1 MDSMYHNGVMVPPR
15 YEPQGLSVK
24 IKGEEHPLTPV
35 EEERIVAWAKKIG
48 TPYVDDPVFAENFH
62 KDLSELM
69 GFTVLPGDIDYNPIY
84 EMIVAER
91 EFKKNLSK
99 EEKKRL
105 REERKV
111 IREENKEK
119 YGWATIDGERCE
131 LGNYMVEP
139 SSIFMGRGQHPFRG
153 KWKEGP
159 RHGDIEL
166 NLSPDAEVPPGDW
179 KETIWDPESIW
190 VARWRDKL
198 SGKMKYVW
206 PHDSSPIKQKNEI
219 EKFEKAIELRENLPR
234 VQQFIDENLTHED
247 IKRRKTATV
256 CYLIDHLKFRVGDE
270 KDEDEEAD
278 TVGASSLRAEH
289 ICFNDNGTV
298 TFDFLGKDS
307 VRLLLTA
314 ELDTKVVQNLKEF
327 IEKSDG
333 NTLFDEVNSSVVSE
347 FLDEVMQG
355 ITAKVFRTYYATDAV
370 ESKLEEIVV
379 DPEAPE
385 YLKKHYATI
394 ANLEAAVTCNHKRT
408 IPASWEQ
415 SLERQK
421 ERLGERRKRA
431 RENVRKYKQ
440 RIQDTNIRYEE
451 RIAKY
456 EAKLVDD
463 KAKLEEYKEELSERE
478 ASGKSILGITKRIES
493 KKKVIS
499 NGRKRIRETK
509 NKHREAITKLMGR
522 MEIRKQKDKELV
534 EKTELQIEAKELTKD
549 YNLGTS
555 LKSYVDPRVYLEW
568 GKKVEYDWRNYYSNT
583 LVKKFSWIDPEPLEQ
598 ETQ

>member
-1 MDSMYHNGVMVPPR
+1 MESMHHNGVMVPPR
-15 YEPQGLSVK
+15 YEPQGLSVN
-24 IKGEEHPLTPV
+24 IKGQEYQLKPE

-48 TPYVDDPVFAENFH
+48 TPYVEDPVFAENFH
-62 KDLSELM
+62 SDLSELM
-69 GFTVLPGDIDYNPIY
+69 GIKVLPGDIDYTPIY
-84 EMIVAER
+84 KMVVAER

-111 IREENKEK
+111 IREANKEK

-159 RHGDIEL
+159 RYEDVEL
-166 NLSPDAEVPPGDW
+166 NLSPDADVPPGDW
-179 KETIWDPESIW
+179 KEVMWDSESIW
-190 VARWRDKL
+190 IARWRDKL
-198 SGKMKYVW
+198 SGKIKYVW
-206 PHDSSPIKQKNEI
+206 PHDSSPIKQKKEI
-219 EKFEKAIELRENLPR
+219 EKFNKAIELKENLPK
-234 VQQFIDENLTHED
+234 VQQFIVENLANGD
-247 IKRRKTATV
+247 LKRRKTATV
-256 CYLIDHLKFRVGDE
+256 CYLIDNLKFRVGDE

-289 ICFNDNGTV
+289 ICFNDDGSV

-307 VRLLLTA
+307 IRLLLTA
-314 ELDTKVVQNLKEF
+314 ELDDKVVVNLKEF

-355 ITAKVFRTYYATDAV
+355 ITAKVFRTCYATDAV
-370 ESKLEEIVV
+370 ESKLKEIEV
-379 DPEAPE
+379 DTDAPE

-408 IPASWEQ
+408 ISATWQQ

-421 ERLGERRKRA
+421 ERLKERRVRA
-431 RENVRKYKQ
+431 RENIRKYKQ

-451 RIAKY
+451 RVAKY
-456 EAKLVDD
+456 EAKLLDD
-463 KAKLEEYKEELSERE
+463 KAKLEEYKKELAERE
-478 ASGKSILGITKRIES
+478 RDGKSIKGITKRITS

-509 NKHREAITKLMGR
+509 KNHREAISKLKDR
-522 MEIRKQKDKELV
+522 MENRKQKDKELI

-555 LKSYVDPRVYLEW
+555 LKSYVDPRIYLEW
-568 GKKVEYDWRNYYSNT
+568 GKKIDYDWRNYYSNT
-583 LVKKFSWIDPEPLEQ
+583 LVKKFSWIDPEPPEQ

>member
-1 MDSMYHNGVMVPPR
+1 MDSMHHNGVMVPPK

-24 IKGEEHPLTPV
+24 IKGESYQLNPE

-48 TPYVDDPVFAENFH
+48 TPYVEDPVFADNFH

-69 GFTVLPGDIDYNPIY
+69 GVKVLPGDIDYTPIY
-84 EMIVAER
+84 EMVLAER
-91 EFKKNLSK
+91 EYRKNLSK

-111 IREENKEK
+111 IREANKEK

-159 RHGDIEL
+159 RHEDVEL

-179 KETIWDPESIW
+179 KEVMWDPESIW
-190 VARWRDKL
+190 IARWRDKL
-198 SGKMKYVW
+198 SNKIKYVW
-206 PHDSSPIKQKNEI
+206 PHDSSPIKQKKEI
-219 EKFEKAIELRENLPR
+219 EKFNKAIELKENLPK
-234 VQQFIDENLTHED
+234 VQQFIVDNLVNGD
-247 IKRRKTATV
+247 LKRRKTATV
-256 CYLIDHLKFRVGDE
+256 CYLIDNLKFRVGDE

-289 ICFNDNGTV
+289 ICINDDGSV

-314 ELDTKVVQNLKEF
+314 ELDEKVVQNLDEF
-327 IEKSDG
+327 MKNSDG

-355 ITAKVFRTYYATDAV
+355 VTAKVFRTCYATEAV
-370 ESKLEEIVV
+370 ESKLKEIEV
-379 DPEAPE
+379 DTGAPE
-385 YLKKHYATI
+385 YVKKHYATL

-408 IPASWEQ
+408 ISATWAQ

-421 ERLGERRKRA
+421 ERLKERRLRA
-431 RENVRKYKQ
+431 RENIRKYKQ
-440 RIQDTNIRYEE
+440 RIQDTHLRYEQ

-456 EAKLVDD
+456 EEKLKAD
-463 KAKLEEYKEELSERE
+463 KEKLEEYKKDLAERE
-478 ASGKSILGITKRIES
+478 REGKATKGVQNRIAS
-493 KKKVIS
+493 KKKVVS

-509 NKHREAITKLMGR
+509 KKHREAISKLKVR
-522 MEIRKQKDKELV
+522 MENRKQKDKEMI
-534 EKTELQIEAKELTKD
+534 EKTELQIEAKELTRD

-583 LVKKFSWIDPEPLEQ
+583 LVKKFSWIDPEPVEQ
-598 ETQ
+598 EAQ

>member
-1 MDSMYHNGVMVPPR
+1 MESMHHNGVMVPPR

-24 IKGEEHPLTPV
+24 IKGEIHKLTPD
-35 EEERIVAWAKKIG
+35 EEERVVAWAKKIG
-48 TPYVDDPVFAENFH
+48 TPYVEDPVFAENFH

-69 GFTVLPGDIDYNPIY
+69 GITVLPGDIDYTPIY
-84 EMIVAER
+84 EMVVAER
-91 EFKKNLSK
+91 ERRKNLSK

-105 REERKV
+105 RDERKE
-111 IREENKEK
+111 IREANKEK
-119 YGWATIDGERCE
+119 YGWAIIDGERCE

-159 RHGDIEL
+159 RYEDVEL

-179 KETIWDPESIW
+179 KDVVWDPTSIW
-190 VARWRDKL
+190 IARWRDKL

-206 PHDSSPIKQKNEI
+206 PHDSSPILQRKEI
-219 EKFEKAIELRENLPR
+219 EKFNKAVELKENLPR
-234 VQQFIDENLTHED
+234 VQRFIEENLDSEEL
-247 IKRRKTATV
+247 KRRKTATV

-289 ICFNDNGTV
+289 ICFNEDGTV

-314 ELDTKVVQNLKEF
+314 ELDERVVRNLREF
-327 IEKSDG
+327 MAKSDG

-347 FLDEVMQG
+347 FLDEVMEG
-355 ITAKVFRTYYATDAV
+355 ITAKVFRTCYATDAV
-370 ESKLEEIVV
+370 KSKLKEITV

-385 YLKKHYATI
+385 YVKKHYATI
-394 ANLEAAVTCNHKRT
+394 ANLEAAVTCNHRRT
-408 IPASWEQ
+408 IPASWER

-421 ERLGERRKRA
+421 ERLVERRKRA
-431 RENVRKYKQ
+431 RENIRKYKQ
-440 RIQDTNIRYEE
+440 RIHDTNMRYEE

-456 EAKLVDD
+456 EAKLQAD
-463 KAKLEEYKEELSERE
+463 KEKLEEYRKDLALREKEGR
-478 ASGKSILGITKRIES
+478 ATKGVQNRIAS
-493 KKKVIS
+493 KKRVIS
-499 NGRKRIRETK
+499 NGRIRIRETK
-509 NKHREAITKLMGR
+509 VKHRDAITKLKER
-522 MEIRKQKDKELV
+522 MENRKQKDKALI

-549 YNLGTS
+549 FNLGTS

-568 GKKVEYDWRNYYSNT
+568 GKKVDYDWRNYYSKT
-583 LVKKFSWIDPEPLEQ
+583 LVKKFSWIDPEQPEPEAQ
-598 ETQ
+598 

>member
-1 MDSMYHNGVMVPPR
+1 MDSMHHNGVMVPPR
-15 YEPQGLSVK
+15 YESQGLSVN
-24 IKGEEHPLTPV
+24 IKGEPYQLKPE

-48 TPYVDDPVFAENFH
+48 TPYVEDPVFAENFH
-62 KDLSELM
+62 DDLSELM
-69 GFTVLPGDIDYNPIY
+69 GIKALPGDIDYTPIY
-84 EMIVAER
+84 ELVVTER
-91 EFKKNLSK
+91 ERKKNLDK

-139 SSIFMGRGQHPFRG
+139 SSIFMGRGEHPFRG

-159 RHGDIEL
+159 RHKDIEL
-166 NLSPDAEVPPGDW
+166 NLSPDAEAPPGDW
-179 KETIWDPESIW
+179 KEVIWDPESIW
-190 VARWRDKL
+190 IARWRDKL
-198 SGKMKYVW
+198 SGKIKYVW
-206 PHDSSPIKQKNEI
+206 PHDSSPIKQKKEI
-219 EKFEKAIELRENLPR
+219 EKFNKAIELKENLPK
-234 VQQFIDENLTHED
+234 VQQFIQENLTNGELR
-247 IKRRKTATV
+247 RRKTATV
-256 CYLIDHLKFRVGDE
+256 CYLIDNLKFRVGDE

-289 ICFNDNGTV
+289 ICINDDKTV

-314 ELDTKVVQNLKEF
+314 ELDAKVIENLKEF
-327 IEKSDG
+327 MEKSDG

-355 ITAKVFRTYYATDAV
+355 ITAKVFRTCYATDAV
-370 ESKLEEIVV
+370 ESKLEDIVV

-385 YLKKHYATI
+385 YVKKHYATL

-408 IPASWEQ
+408 ISASWEQ

-421 ERLGERRKRA
+421 ERLKDRRVRA
-431 RENVRKYKQ
+431 RENIRKYKQ
-440 RIQDTNIRYEE
+440 RIQDTNLRYEQ
-451 RIAKY
+451 RIANY
-456 EAKLVDD
+456 EEKLKVD
-463 KAKLEEYKEELSERE
+463 KEKLEEYKQDLAERE
-478 ASGKSILGITKRIES
+478 RDGRASKGVQNRVAS

-509 NKHREAITKLMGR
+509 EKHRDAIAKLKDR
-522 MEIRKQKDKELV
+522 MENRKQKDKELI

-583 LVKKFSWIDPEPLEQ
+583 LVKKFSWIAPEQPEQ
-598 ETQ
+598 EPQ

>member
-1 MDSMYHNGVMVPPR
+1 MDSMHHNGVMVPPR
-15 YEPQGLSVK
+15 YEPQGLSVN
-24 IKGEEHPLTPV
+24 IKGVEYRLKPE

-48 TPYVDDPVFAENFH
+48 TPYVDDPIFADNFH

-69 GFTVLPGDIDYNPIY
+69 ETPILPGDIDYNPIY
-84 EMIVAER
+84 EMVVAER
-91 EFKKNLSK
+91 EYKKNLSK

-159 RHGDIEL
+159 KHEDIEI

-179 KETIWDPESIW
+179 KEVIWDSESIW
-190 VARWRDKL
+190 IARWRDKL
-198 SGKMKYVW
+198 SGKIKYVW
-206 PHDSSPIKQKNEI
+206 PHDSSPIKQKKEI
-219 EKFEKAIELRENLPR
+219 EKFDKAIELKENLPKVKQFIRENLTNGELR
-234 VQQFIDENLTHED
+234 
-247 IKRRKTATV
+247 RRKTATV
-256 CYLIDHLKFRVGDE
+256 CYLIDNLKFRVGDE

-289 ICFNDNGTV
+289 ICINDDGSV

-314 ELDTKVVQNLKEF
+314 ALDEKVVNNLDEF
-327 IEKSDG
+327 MKNSDG
-333 NTLFDEVNSSVVSE
+333 NTLFDEVNSSVVSD

-355 ITAKVFRTYYATDAV
+355 ITAKVFRTCYATEAV
-370 ESKLEEIVV
+370 ESKLREIEV
-379 DPEAPE
+379 DKDAPE

-408 IPASWEQ
+408 ISASWAQ

-421 ERLGERRKRA
+421 ERLKERRVRA
-431 RENVRKYKQ
+431 RENIRKYKQ

-456 EAKLVDD
+456 ETKLDDD
-463 KAKLEEYKEELSERE
+463 KAKLDAYKKELSERE
-478 ASGKSILGITKRIES
+478 REGKATKGILKRIES
-493 KKKVIS
+493 KKKVIR

-509 NKHREAITKLMGR
+509 NKHREAISKLKER
-522 MEIRKQKDKELV
+522 MENRKQKDKELI

-568 GKKVEYDWRNYYSNT
+568 GKKIEYDWRNYYSNT
-583 LVKKFSWIDPEPLEQ
+583 LVKKFSWIEPEPPEQ
-598 ETQ
+598 EAQ

>member
-1 MDSMYHNGVMVPPR
+1 MESMHHNGVMVPPR

-24 IKGEEHPLTPV
+24 IKGELHKLTPE

-48 TPYVDDPVFAENFH
+48 TPYVEDPVFAENFH
-62 KDLSELM
+62 EDLSELM
-69 GFTVLPGDIDYNPIY
+69 GFKVLPGDIDYTPIY
-84 EMIVAER
+84 QMVVAER
-91 EFKKNLSK
+91 EYNKNLDK

-105 REERKV
+105 RDQRKEER
-111 IREENKEK
+111 EANKEK

-139 SSIFMGRGQHPFRG
+139 SSIFMGRGEHPYRG

-159 RHGDIEL
+159 RYEDIEI

-179 KETIWDPESIW
+179 KEVLWDPESIW
-190 VARWRDKL
+190 IARWRDKL
-198 SGKMKYVW
+198 SGKIKYVW
-206 PHDSSPIKQKNEI
+206 PHDSSPIKQRKER
-219 EKFEKAIELRENLPR
+219 EKFDKAIELKKNLNKIKKFIAENLK
-234 VQQFIDENLTHED
+234 HED
-247 IKRRKTATV
+247 LKRRKTATV
-256 CYLIDHLKFRVGDE
+256 CYLIDELKFRVGDE

-289 ICFNDNGTV
+289 ICINDDGTV

-314 ELDTKVVQNLKEF
+314 ELDDDVVDNLQEF
-327 IEKSDG
+327 MDSSDG

-347 FLDEVMQG
+347 FLDEIMEG
-355 ITAKVFRTYYATDAV
+355 ISAKVFRTCYATEAV
-370 ESKLEEIVV
+370 ESKLKEIEV

-385 YLKKHYATI
+385 YVKKHVATL

-408 IPASWEQ
+408 ISASWQ
-415 SLERQK
+415 KSLERQK
-421 ERLGERRKRA
+421 ERLVERRKRA

-440 RIQDTNIRYEE
+440 RIYDTNLRYEE
-451 RIAKY
+451 RVAKY
-456 EAKLVDD
+456 EAKLEAD
-463 KAKLEEYKEELSERE
+463 KDKLEEYKKDLAERE
-478 ASGKSILGITKRIES
+478 KDGRATKGVKNRITS

-499 NGRKRIRETK
+499 NGRKRIRDTK
-509 NKHREAITKLMGR
+509 AKHREQIAKLNER
-522 MEIRKQKDKELV
+522 MENRKQKDKALI

-555 LKSYVDPRVYLEW
+555 LKSYVDPRVYFVW
-568 GKKVEYDWRNYYSNT
+568 GKKVDYDWRNYYNST
-583 LVKKFSWIDPEPLEQ
+583 LEKKFSWIDPEPPEQ
-598 ETQ
+598 EAQ

>member
-1 MDSMYHNGVMVPPR
+1 MDSMHHNGVMVPPI
-15 YEPQGLSVK
+15 YESQGLSVN
-24 IKGEEHPLTPV
+24 IKGKPYQLKPR

-48 TPYVDDPVFAENFH
+48 TSYVEDPVFADNFH
-62 KDLSELM
+62 SDLSELM
-69 GFTVLPGDIDYNPIY
+69 GFKILPGDIDYTPIY
-84 EMIVAER
+84 EMVVAER

-105 REERKV
+105 REERKI

-159 RHGDIEL
+159 KHEDIEI

-179 KETIWDPESIW
+179 KEVIWDSEGIW
-190 VARWRDKL
+190 IARWRDKL
-198 SGKMKYVW
+198 SGKIKYVW
-206 PHDSSPIKQKNEI
+206 PHDSSPIKQKKEI
-219 EKFEKAIELRENLPR
+219 EKFDKAIELKENLPK
-234 VQQFIDENLTHED
+234 VQQFIRENLSNGELR
-247 IKRRKTATV
+247 RRKTATV
-256 CYLIDHLKFRVGDE
+256 CYLIDNLKFRVGDE

-289 ICFNDNGTV
+289 ICINDDGSV

-314 ELDTKVVQNLKEF
+314 ALDEKVVNNLDEF
-327 IEKSDG
+327 MKNSDG
-333 NTLFDEVNSSVVSE
+333 NTLFDEVNSSVVSD

-355 ITAKVFRTYYATDAV
+355 ITAKVFRTCYATEAV
-370 ESKLEEIVV
+370 ESKLREIEV
-379 DPEAPE
+379 DKDAPE

-408 IPASWEQ
+408 ISASWAQ

-421 ERLGERRKRA
+421 ERLKERRVRA
-431 RENVRKYKQ
+431 RENIRKYKQ

-456 EAKLVDD
+456 ETKLDDD
-463 KAKLEEYKEELSERE
+463 KAKLDAYKKELSERE
-478 ASGKSILGITKRIES
+478 REGKATKGILKRIES
-493 KKKVIS
+493 KKKVIR

-509 NKHREAITKLMGR
+509 NKHREAISKLKER
-522 MEIRKQKDKELV
+522 MENRKQKDKELI

-568 GKKVEYDWRNYYSNT
+568 GKKIEYDWRNYYSNT
-583 LVKKFSWIDPEPLEQ
+583 LVKKFSWIEPEPPEQ
-598 ETQ
+598 EAQ